1 MYITTC
7 KIDDQC
13 KFDANSKAHK
23 AYALVQPRGMGGEGW
38 SRGVKDGGTYV
49 YLCLIQVDEW
59 QSHHDIV
66 K

>member
-23 AYALVQPRGMGGEGW
+23 AYALVQPRGIGWGGMKQG
-38 SRGVKDGGTYV
+38 
-49 YLCLIQVDEW
+49 C
-59 QSHHDIV
+59 
-66 K
+66 